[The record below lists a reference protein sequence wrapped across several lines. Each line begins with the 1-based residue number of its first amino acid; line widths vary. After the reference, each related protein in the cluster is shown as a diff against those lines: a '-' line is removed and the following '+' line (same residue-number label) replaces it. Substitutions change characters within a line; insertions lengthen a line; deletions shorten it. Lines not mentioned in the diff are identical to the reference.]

1 LGVPTGTFGLV
12 EEVFFSEDALKD
24 VRVPRRLGRMSNFA
38 DAFHGS
44 GVFISTFNLKNAA
57 LSLRSEFK
65 ADAAIYHG

>member
-1 LGVPTGTFGLV
+1 M
-12 EEVFFSEDALKD
+12 
-24 VRVPRRLGRMSNFA
+24 GRMSNFA

-44 GVFISTFNLKNAA
+44 GVFISTLNLKNAA